1 MGADNDIVGTPDAV
15 LRQGACG
22 TSFASPYSMG
32 ASALVR
38 DYFVKGFYPSGA
50 NTPADTLAPSG
61 ALVKAVL
68 LTSGELMTCCGSFME
83 STSTYGQGMGRI
95 NLSRVLRIAGE
106 PRTPPALR
114 VVDKGAAV
122 GLATG
127 GSYQETV
134 DVSDT
139 SLPLRATSTGPTVR
153 LGARQTTSA

>member
-68 LTSGELMTCCGSFME
+68 LTERRIDDLLRLVHGEH
-83 STSTYGQGMGRI
+83 STYGQGMGRI
-95 NLSRVLRIAGE
+95 KPLPRPPYRASRARPRLFASWTRE
-106 PRTPPALR
+106 PPSGSPPAE
-114 VVDKGAAV
+114 
-122 GLATG
+122 ATRRRW
-127 GSYQETV
+127 
-134 DVSDT
+134 T
-139 SLPLRATSTGPTVR
+139 SRIRRSASGYRQLDRPFP
-153 LGARQTTSA
+153 ARRSSTTSA